1 VVALDG
7 VDLSIDPEEI
17 LGIVG
22 PNGSGKTTLFHVVT
36 GALKPTAGSVHW
48 RGEDISGL
56 PAHKIARKGLVR
68 TFQQAMSFPA
78 LSVRENILIAHEH
91 GAGADRKGMSTSEI
105 LRFVGL
111 EGRENEIAGSMP
123 FGNLRRLG
131 LALALAARPILLLLD
146 EPAAGLN
153 DSETEQLAEI
163 ILQLPGRGIGICLID
178 HDMNLIASI
187 CRRLVVLDF
196 GTKIAEGPPGEV
208 LNDKKVVE
216 VYLGA
221 PN

>member
-1 VVALDG
+1 MARIS
-7 VDLSIDPEEI
+7 VDL
-17 LGIVG
+17 
-22 PNGSGKTTLFHVVT
+22 
-36 GALKPTAGSVHW
+36 
-48 RGEDISGL
+48 
-56 PAHKIARKGLVR
+56 PA
-68 TFQQAMSFPA
+68 
-78 LSVRENILIAHEH
+78 
-91 GAGADRKGMSTSEI
+91 
-105 LRFVGL
+105 
-111 EGRENEIAGSMP
+111 P
-123 FGNLRRLG
+123 FGPRMV
-131 LALALAARPILLLLD
+131 AISPS
-146 EPAAGLN
+146 PT

-163 ILQLPGRGIGICLID
+163 ILQLPGRGIGVCLID